1 MKSSIVGTA
10 SQRLPSSRRLRIIQL
25 VCTDAF
31 AGVER
36 YVCLL
41 ANGLASLGCAVAVVG
56 GNQERMRQELSGAV
70 ESLYPASNVLTAAV
84 RLASLRSVDV
94 VHAHMTAAELPASL
108 LRSLSVNKL
117 VVTRHIAAE
126 RGKTRAGHIAAM
138 FIRRHIDSEI
148 AVSNYVAQFCSESA
162 VVITPGVPNQD
173 PELLTIRQQRVIVV
187 QRLEPEKHTQLA
199 LRAWASSYL
208 GNEGW
213 VLDILGTGSEEHAL
227 QVLAQQLGISS
238 SVQFHGMRSDIPYWM
253 QQASLLIATAPLEP
267 FGLSVVEAMASAL
280 PVIASAGGGHLE
292 TVGLHDHAALYPP
305 GDHLAASQLLRDL
318 AHDPE
323 VRRRYGEDLQRIQRR
338 YFNDQYHAAIVKN
351 HYETVLGLPNQ

>member
-1 MKSSIVGTA
+1 MKSSIVGIA
-10 SQRLPSSRRLRIIQL
+10 SQRLPSSRHLRIIQL

-41 ANGLASLGCAVAVVG
+41 ANGLASSGCSVVVVG

-70 ESLYPASNVLTAAV
+70 ESLYPARNVLTAAV
-84 RLASLRSVDV
+84 RLASLRSVDI

-108 LRSLSVNKL
+108 LRPFSVNKL

-126 RGKTRAGHIAAM
+126 RGKTRLGHIAAM

-162 VVITPGVPNQD
+162 IVMTPGVPNQD
-173 PELLTIRQQRVIVV
+173 PEPLTVRQKRVLVV
-187 QRLEPEKHTQLA
+187 QRLEPEKHTQIA
-199 LRAWASSYL
+199 LRAWASSQL

-213 VLDILGTGSEEHAL
+213 VLDILGTGSEEQAL
-227 QVLAQQLGISS
+227 LILAQQLGISS
-238 SVQFHGMRSDIPYWM
+238 SVQFHGMRSDIPSWM
-253 QQASLLIATAPLEP
+253 QQASLLMATSPLDS

-280 PVIASAGGGHLE
+280 PVIASASGGHVE

-305 GDHLAASQLLRDL
+305 DDHLTAAQLLRDL
-318 AHDPE
+318 AHDSE
-323 VRRRYGEDLQRIQRR
+323 KRRRYGQDLQRIQRQH
-338 YFNDQYHAAIVKN
+338 FNDECHAANVKK
-351 HYETVLGLPNQ
+351 HYEQLLGLSHQ